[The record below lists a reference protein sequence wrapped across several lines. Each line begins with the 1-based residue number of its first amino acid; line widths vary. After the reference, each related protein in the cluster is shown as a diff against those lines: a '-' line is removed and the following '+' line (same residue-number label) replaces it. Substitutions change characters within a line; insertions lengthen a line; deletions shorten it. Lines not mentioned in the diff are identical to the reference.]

1 MTQQP
6 LISVIVP
13 VYKVEKYLNQCVR
26 SIAGQTYSNLEIIL
40 IDDGSP
46 DASGAMCDAWAER
59 DSRIRVIH
67 QENAGAGAARNA
79 GLDEARGELL
89 GFVDSD
95 DYIAPDFYQ
104 YLYSLL
110 ENGAD
115 IAECGFIE
123 TETDNAAFGEG
134 TGEPGFYTPLD
145 AMRLHIRDTM
155 FRQLIWNKLYR
166 HETVGSVRF
175 PVGTKIDDEFFTY
188 RVLGN
193 AKKLAHS
200 ERRLYAYRQQPGSV
214 MHSGFSLYRLE
225 GIRAQE
231 QRLEYL
237 KTHMPALEYE
247 GRANLFL
254 CCQYAMQ
261 MSIRCLSG
269 EEQRLAMESIQKAA
283 FRLTPL
289 WPSRKLSF
297 AGNVWLILGQVSFK
311 GSCRLQNC
319 LEHWN
324 EKRSR
329 KDDVS
334 I

>member
-1 MTQQP
+1 MTQLP

-13 VYKVEKYLNQCVR
+13 VYKVERYLDQCVR
-26 SIAGQTYSNLEIIL
+26 SIVGQTYSNLEIIL

-79 GLDEARGELL
+79 GLDEAKGELL

-104 YLYSLL
+104 YLYGLL

-115 IAECGFIE
+115 IAECGFVE
-123 TETDNAAFGEG
+123 TETDDAIFDDNAGEID
-134 TGEPGFYTPLD
+134 FYTPLE
-145 AMRLHIRDTM
+145 AMRFHIRDTM

-166 HETVGSVRF
+166 RETVGDTRF

-188 RVLGN
+188 RVIGSAGRLV
-193 AKKLAHS
+193 HS
-200 ERRLYAYRQQPGSV
+200 EKKLYAYRQQPDSV
-214 MHSGFSLYRLE
+214 MHSGFSLRRLE

-231 QRLEYL
+231 QRLAYL
-237 KTHMPALEYE
+237 KTHMPSLEYE

-261 MSIRCLSG
+261 MSLKYLSG
-269 EEQRLAMESIQKAA
+269 EELAQAKDSLRKTVTQ
-283 FRLTPL
+283 LTPL
-289 WPSRKLSF
+289 FPSGRLSA
-297 AGNVWLILGQVSFK
+297 AGNVWLILGQISFE
-311 GSCRLQNC
+311 GSCRLQNYM
-319 LEHWN
+319 EQRS
-324 EKRSR
+324 EKRNR
-329 KDDVS
+329 KND
-334 I
+334 ICI